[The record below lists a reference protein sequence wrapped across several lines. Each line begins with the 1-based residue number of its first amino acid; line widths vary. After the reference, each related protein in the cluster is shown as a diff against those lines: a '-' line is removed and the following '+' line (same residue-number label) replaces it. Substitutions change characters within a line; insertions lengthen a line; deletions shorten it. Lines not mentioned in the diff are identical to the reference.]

1 MINQKRVDGKFTAE
15 DFQSIPT
22 QELLTMIME
31 FPTHTLVDLTKELEA
46 RLDKIVWVDGEVNND
61 NEAHIKDC
69 IKVGRRLI

>member
-1 MINQKRVDGKFTAE
+1 MINQKRVDGKFTTE
-15 DFQSIPT
+15 DIQSIPT
-22 QELLTMIME
+22 QDLLTMIME
-31 FPTHTLVDLTKELEA
+31 FPTYTLVDLTKELEA

>member
-15 DFQSIPT
+15 DIQSIPT
-22 QELLTMIME
+22 QDLVTMIME

-61 NEAHIKDC
+61 NEAHIRDC

>member
-15 DFQSIPT
+15 DIQSIPT
-22 QELLTMIME
+22 QDLLTMIME
-31 FPTHTLVDLTKELEA
+31 FPTYTLVDLTKELEA